1 MVPQEKKE
9 ELLADLVRHY
19 IFIKHMFSISVH
31 KKLQFSI
38 MQEER
43 KIQHSLHINNVQ
55 ELIEKEKVVD
65 PSIYLTRNDSPSRSL
80 HPRRGG
86 K

>member
-9 ELLADLVRHY
+9 ELLADLVRRY

-31 KKLQFSI
+31 KKLQFSK

-55 ELIEKEKVVD
+55 ELIEKEKVAIGLKMQN
-65 PSIYLTRNDSPSRSL
+65 SKSLFRSQQ
-80 HPRRGG
+80 HQRDGR
-86 K
+86 